1 MKHSKLSDEYYIYI
15 NSCKCKFYRI
25 IFMRHITDYI
35 PWWVKIASKIILSR
49 LPASY
54 YLWKK
59 LSLFEHGSMQ
69 KPAYAYSVFKQHF
82 DRIQPP
88 SGFTSLE
95 LGPGDSLFSAIVTK
109 AFGGSSSYLVDT
121 GDYATQ
127 DIDSYKKI
135 NDFLREQGLPVD
147 PTWSNWQSVSDVLES
162 CSAHYLTSGLSSL
175 KSIPDRSVDFIWSQA
190 VLEHIRKHEFLE
202 LMKELRRIIKN
213 TGSCSHV
220 IDLKDH
226 LGGNLNNLR
235 FTEGIWESDFMV
247 KSGFYTNR
255 IRYYEMLDLFK
266 EANFQIQVIET
277 RRWEKLPTA
286 RRNLALPF
294 KNMPDEE
301 LLISDFYTILKP
313 V

>member
-1 MKHSKLSDEYYIYI
+1 MKPLTKYV
-15 NSCKCKFYRI
+15 
-25 IFMRHITDYI
+25 
-35 PWWVKIASKIILSR
+35 PWWAKIGGKVILSR
-49 LPASY
+49 LPTSY
-54 YLWKK
+54 HLWKNF
-59 LSLFEHGSMQ
+59 SLFEHGSMQ
-69 KPAYAYSVFKQHF
+69 DPAYAYSVFKQHF

-88 SGFTSLE
+88 AGFTSLE

-127 DIDSYKKI
+127 DIDSYKI
-135 NDFLREQGLPVD
+135 MAEFLDQKELAVD
-147 PTWSNWQSVSDVLES
+147 STWTNWQSVSDILES

-175 KSIPDRSVDFIWSQA
+175 KSIPDNSVDFIWSQA
-190 VLEHIRKHEFLE
+190 VLEHIRKHEFLV
-202 LMKELRRIIKN
+202 LMQELRRIIKN

-226 LGGNLNNLR
+226 LGGNLNSLR
-235 FTEGIWESDFMV
+235 FPEKIWESDFMV

-255 IRYYEMLDLFK
+255 IRYSEMIDLFQ
-266 EANFQIQVIET
+266 EANFQITSVEIKK
-277 RRWEKLPTA
+277 WDKLPTSRA
-286 RRNLALPF
+286 NLALPF

-301 LLISDFYTILKP
+301 LLVSEFSTILQP

>member
-1 MKHSKLSDEYYIYI
+1 MS
-15 NSCKCKFYRI
+15 
-25 IFMRHITDYI
+25 ITSYI
-35 PWWVKIASKIILSR
+35 PWWGKIASKVILSR

-69 KPAYAYSVFKQHF
+69 KPADAYSVFKQHF

-88 SGFTSLE
+88 AGFTSLE
-95 LGPGDSLFSAIVTK
+95 LGPGDSLFSAIVAK

-121 GDYATQ
+121 GDYAIK
-127 DIDSYKKI
+127 DIDSYKI
-135 NDFLREQGLPVD
+135 MIDFLHEQGLAVD
-147 PTWSNWQSVSDVLES
+147 PTWTNWRSVSDVLDS
-162 CSAHYLTSGLSSL
+162 CSAHYLTSGLSTL
-175 KSIPDRSVDFIWSQA
+175 KSIPDNSVDFIWSQA
-190 VLEHIRKHEFLE
+190 VLEHIRRNEFLDV
-202 LMKELRRIIKN
+202 MKELRRIIKN
-213 TGSCSHV
+213 TGYCSHM

-235 FTEGIWESDFMV
+235 FSEKIWESDFMV

-255 IRYYEMLDLFK
+255 IRYSDMIDLFQ
-266 EANFQIQVIET
+266 EANFQITYCEIKK
-277 RRWEKLPTA
+277 WDKLPTSRA
-286 RRNLALPF
+286 NLALPF

-301 LLISDFYTILKP
+301 LLVSEFSTILQP

>member
-1 MKHSKLSDEYYIYI
+1 
-15 NSCKCKFYRI
+15 
-25 IFMRHITDYI
+25 MRFKSYI
-35 PWWVKIASKIILSR
+35 PWWAKIGSKVILSR
-49 LPASY
+49 LPANY
-54 YLWKK
+54 HLWKK

-69 KPAYAYSVFKQHF
+69 NPAYAYSVFKQHF
-82 DRIQPP
+82 DLIQPP
-88 SGFTSLE
+88 TGFTSLE

-127 DIDSYKKI
+127 DIKSYKI
-135 NDFLREQGLPVD
+135 MAEFLAQKGLAVD
-147 PTWSNWQSVSDVLES
+147 PTWTNWQSVSDVLES
-162 CSAHYLTSGLSSL
+162 CSAYYLISGLSSL
-175 KSIPDRSVDFIWSQA
+175 KSIPDNSVDFIWSQA
-190 VLEHIRKHEFLE
+190 VLEHIRKHEFLDI
-202 LMKELRRIIKN
+202 MKDLRRIIKN

-235 FTEGIWESDFMV
+235 FSKKIWESDFMV

-255 IRYYEMLDLFK
+255 IRYSEMINLFQQ
-266 EANFQIQVIET
+266 ANFQITFIET
-277 RRWEKLPTA
+277 KRWEKLPIL
-286 RRNLALPF
+286 RKNLALSF

-301 LLISDFYTILKP
+301 LLISEFATILQP